1 MQHVLLV
8 GAGGFVG
15 SAFRYLVS
23 TSVQRWLG
31 ESWLPYGTLAVNI
44 AGCFLIGLLAGLA
57 DSRQLLTEETRL
69 VLMIGLLGGFTT
81 YSTFAYDALAL
92 LRNGGIAA
100 AIAYVVLHIVVGIA
114 AVWLGHLITA

>member
-15 SAFRYLVS
+15 SVFRYLVS
-23 TSVQRWLG
+23 TGVQRWLG
-31 ESWLPYGTLAVNI
+31 ESWIPYGTLAVNI

-81 YSTFAYDALAL
+81 YSTFAYDTLSL

-100 AIAYVVLHIVVGIA
+100 AVAYVVLHIVVGIA
-114 AVWLGHLITA
+114 AVWIGHLITA